1 MATKIFDGEL
11 NFARDV
17 AVELCV
23 THSAQREEI
32 EGLRQDL
39 AKARGI
45 IAERDALLADRDAK
59 ITSLVA
65 DVATLQ
71 KVIATLM
78 AQRGGGVRVP
88 KGQGLLFA
96 VGEPD
101 GAAADAP
108 SGGTAAEVDADGG
121 DDKQAEPPAKPRAK
135 GSKRTPGKIDTTG
148 LPRKREIHDLPEA
161 QRIDPA
167 TGKALVPIGEKVT
180 EELNYHRGR
189 LEVTERVQIVYGL
202 PPEEAEHRT
211 MTPKAAP
218 LPPKPFEN
226 CIASALLLAWILVQK
241 FCNHLPL
248 YRQQRIFERD
258 GMRLSRKTQC
268 DWALASAGLLEPI
281 VECLMRRIRAGPVLQ
296 IDDTPVKCQ
305 GGRGAPNFQARLWA
319 FVNPEV
325 SGVVFRFTPGRDSAS
340 LAELLGDFEGWLV
353 GDGYGGN
360 RAAAKKVVAAHALSS
375 GIRISGCWAHVLRKF
390 RDATKEARGT
400 ATLFLDD
407 IKKLYAIEREADEA
421 GLTPAARAEL
431 RQRCS
436 KPIVLDIFLHAWR
449 LGGRFS
455 DAGTMAKAVGYVR
468 GQHLALR
475 RFLEDGRI
483 PIDNNACER
492 AIRPIAIGRRNWL
505 FAGSM
510 RGGRA
515 AATVFSL
522 AESCRLAGVDPID
535 YFADVLVRV
544 SSHPASRVDDLLPE
558 NWAGLFGRKPA
569 AESAPA

>member
-1 MATKIFDGEL
+1 MHRCVVIG
-11 NFARDV
+11 
-17 AVELCV
+17 V
-23 THSAQREEI
+23 THDAQREEI
-32 EGLRQDL
+32 EMLRKEL
-39 AKARGI
+39 ANARGI
-45 IAERDALLADRDAK
+45 IVELRALLADRDAK
-59 ITSLVA
+59 VASLTA

-71 KVIATLM
+71 KAVDTLM
-78 AQRGGGVRVP
+78 AQRRGGVCVP
-88 KGQGLLFA
+88 DGQGLLFA
-96 VGEPD
+96 KREPAAD
-101 GAAADAP
+101 APTKEAAVAAAAAAAAADAEAKKAAARAAK
-108 SGGTAAEVDADGG
+108 SRVTGT
-121 DDKQAEPPAKPRAK
+121 
-135 GSKRTPGKIDTTG
+135 KRTPGKLDTTG

-161 QRIDPA
+161 QRIDAA

-180 EELNYHRGR
+180 EELNYQRGR
-189 LEVTERVQIVYGL
+189 LEVTERVQVLYGL
-202 PPEEAEHRT
+202 PPEEAKDRKIE
-211 MTPKAAP
+211 PKAAP

-281 VECLMRRIRAGPVLQ
+281 VECLMRRVRAGPVLQ
-296 IDDTPVKCQ
+296 LDDTPVKCQ
-305 GGRGAPNFQARLWA
+305 GGRGQANFQARLWT

-325 SGVVFRFTPGRDSAS
+325 GGVVFRFTPGRDSAS

-360 RAAAKKVVAAHALSS
+360 HAAAKKAVAAHALSS
-375 GIRISGCWAHVLRKF
+375 GIRIGGCWAHVFRKF
-390 RDATKEARGT
+390 RDATKESSST
-400 ATLFLDD
+400 AELFLGD

-421 GLTPAARAEL
+421 GITHEARTEL
-431 RQRCS
+431 RQRRS
-436 KPIVLDIFLHAWR
+436 TAIVLAIFQHAWR
-449 LGGRFS
+449 LGGQFS
-455 DAGTMAKAVGYVR
+455 DAGTMAKAIGYVR
-468 GQHLALR
+468 SQHLALR
-475 RFLEDGRI
+475 RFLEDGRL

-492 AIRPIAIGRRNWL
+492 AIRPVAIGRRNWL

-522 AESCRLAGVDPID
+522 AESCRLAGVDPIE

-544 SSHPASRVDDLLPE
+544 SSHPASKVDDLLPE
-558 NWAGLFGRKPA
+558 NWARLFAPRPTVTV
-569 AESAPA
+569 SAPA